1 MWGIMPLE
9 FYDEY
14 LDDEKISCKN
24 GAYQGK
30 AVFEGENYADKM
42 IADERRWRENV
53 RRGLADLER
62 MKGII
67 LDAKKYGHKYK
78 MKMLQED
85 FINKKEKLK
94 ELILSRDYEWR

>member
-1 MWGIMPLE
+1 MPLE

-14 LDDEKISCKN
+14 LEDEKVGCFN
-24 GAYQGK
+24 GAYRGK
-30 AVFEGENYADKM
+30 AIFEGEAYTDEM

-62 MKGII
+62 MKGRIFS
-67 LDAKKYGHKYK
+67 AKKYGHKYK
-78 MKMLQED
+78 LKMLQED
-85 FINKKEKLK
+85 FIKKKEELK